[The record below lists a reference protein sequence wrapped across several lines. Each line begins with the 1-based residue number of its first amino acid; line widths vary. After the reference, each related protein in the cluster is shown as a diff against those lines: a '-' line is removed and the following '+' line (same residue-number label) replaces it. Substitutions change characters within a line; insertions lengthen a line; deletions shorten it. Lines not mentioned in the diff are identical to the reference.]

1 MSTDT
6 RAAEVARHERAA
18 IEAMQ
23 QGRVQQAIE
32 AWGAVLALAPN
43 HANALTQLGQA
54 AFKQGD
60 FPSARHAF
68 QRAAD
73 ADGSDPR
80 QWVNLALSCQKLGD
94 EASEEAALF
103 KALTVDPGDL
113 LALFLRGSLYERQGK
128 TDRAASAYGAAATVA
143 PPMDRLTPEL
153 RPAVAHALQFR
164 ERYQQDLAAFV
175 DRFLEPHL
183 AGLGQAETDRF
194 KLSID
199 ILLGRKR
206 RFDPQPM
213 RYYMPQLPVL
223 EFFDRGHFP
232 WLEALEAHTEA
243 ITEEFLAVHREDH
256 GFEPYIHY
264 GQDQPVAQW
273 AELNHSPRWSAFHLW
288 KDGAP
293 VAANVERCPR
303 TVAAWQQTPRPDQPG
318 RTPVAM
324 FSLLKPKTHI
334 PAHVGASNV
343 RLVCHLPLIVP
354 QGCRFRVGNSV
365 REWQRGKV
373 WVFDDTLEHEA
384 WNDSDQLRVVL
395 IFDTWHPM
403 LSEAERRLITAM
415 NEALNAFGSGGEAY
429 DV

>member
-1 MSTDT
+1 MSNDP
-6 RAAEVARHERAA
+6 RAAEVAHHERAA

-23 QGRVQQAIE
+23 QGRAQQAIE

-43 HANALTQLGQA
+43 HATALTQLGQA

-60 FPSARHAF
+60 FSSARHAF

-80 QWVNLALSCQKLGD
+80 QWVNLSLACQKLGD
-94 EASEEAALF
+94 EAAEEAALF

-113 LALFLRGSLYERQGK
+113 LALFLRGSFHERHGN
-128 TDRAASAYGAAATVA
+128 THRAASAYGAAATVA
-143 PPMDRLTPEL
+143 PPVERLTPEL
-153 RPAVAHALQFR
+153 RPAVSHAMQFR
-164 ERYQQDLAAFV
+164 ERYQNELAAHV

-183 AGLGQAETDRF
+183 AECSASEADRF

-199 ILLGRKR
+199 ILLGRKQ

-213 RYYMPQLPVL
+213 RYYLPQLPVI
-223 EFFDRGHFP
+223 EFFDRAHFP
-232 WLEALEAHTEA
+232 WMEALEEHTET
-243 ITEEFLAVHREDH
+243 ITEEFLAVHRADH

-264 GQDQPVAQW
+264 GRDEPVAQW

-288 KDGAP
+288 KEGVP
-293 VAANVERCPR
+293 VPANVQRCPK
-303 TVAAWQQTPRPDQPG
+303 TVAAWMNTPRPDQPG

-324 FSLLKPKTHI
+324 YSLLKPKTRI
-334 PAHVGASNV
+334 PPHVGASNA

-354 QGCRFRVGNSV
+354 PGCRFRVGNSV

-373 WVFDDTLEHEA
+373 WVFDDTIEHEA
-384 WNDSDQLRVVL
+384 WNDSELLRVVL

-415 NEALNAFGSGGEAY
+415 NEALNAFGSGGDSY